1 MAHNSEDDTG
11 ILNFT
16 VHCEGPVP
24 GGASGLLMCSRR
36 GYQGEHSKMLGSRRI
51 SNSPAANSAAG
62 VAFFLGEACVSGVCS
77 SFLLF
82 WRPVDERQAPGGT
95 SKAARLRTAPFASTA
110 PNMGTS
116 TNQKLLLYTSP
127 RTAPEKVVHGDRVA
141 RFRAALQAWS
151 IAALGMGRVSW
162 PFLSLYIDGCV

>member
-1 MAHNSEDDTG
+1 
-11 ILNFT
+11 
-16 VHCEGPVP
+16 
-24 GGASGLLMCSRR
+24 
-36 GYQGEHSKMLGSRRI
+36 
-51 SNSPAANSAAG
+51 
-62 VAFFLGEACVSGVCS
+62 
-77 SFLLF
+77 
-82 WRPVDERQAPGGT
+82 
-95 SKAARLRTAPFASTA
+95 
-110 PNMGTS
+110 MGTS